1 LKGTFLKTGLAALVL
16 AGLGAYVYFVD
27 SKKPASDEK
36 PKQKVFT
43 LDKSKAKEITLSP
56 RDGESIHLVKTSG
69 GWRLG
74 PPILAAADG
83 SEADAVLS
91 TLEGLEIDEVVTES
105 AANLADFGLAAP
117 KNEVSI
123 LVEGAAAPLTLQLGE
138 KAPGGSGLYAKLP
151 ASPRIFTIASWLEA
165 SFAKKPFDFRDRDLL
180 HVKRD
185 DVRTIEISGPEGSYA
200 LVRGVGDEWSF
211 SKPFSTR
218 AGRWSVDSLLGTI
231 EGLRMES
238 IAADDAKDLKPF
250 GLVKPARTIALGLA
264 DGQTKRLEIG
274 SSPADKKFHARDA
287 AGSLVAVIPGAIVDD
302 LAKGMSE
309 LRAKR
314 LLDVATYDVDAVD
327 AEAEGVKR
335 SWASSSV
342 KNDNDIAVPK
352 WRRTAPDAKEL
363 ETSVMQDALFKIGA
377 IEATEF
383 IDDPKG
389 LEVYGL
395 DKPALRLTLRFGKD
409 KDKDKG
415 TAWVEIGKK
424 DAAVYARRPEDA
436 AILKIDPVKA
446 EELIQAF
453 AKL

>member
-16 AGLGAYVYFVD
+16 AGLGAYAYFVD
-27 SKKPASDEK
+27 SKKPATDEK

-56 RDGESIHLVKTSG
+56 RGGESIHLVKTSG

-91 TLEGLEIDEVVTES
+91 TLEGLEIDEVVSES
-105 AANLADFGLAAP
+105 ATNLADFGLATP
-117 KNEVSI
+117 KTEVSV
-123 LVEGAAAPLTLQLGE
+123 LVDGSKTPITLQLGD
-138 KAPGGSGLYAKLP
+138 KAPGGGGLYAKLP
-151 ASPRIFTIASWLEA
+151 SSPRIFTIASWLET

-185 DVRTIEISGPEGSYA
+185 DVRTLEISGPDGNYA
-200 LVRGVGDEWSF
+200 LVRGGGDEWSF
-211 SKPFSTR
+211 SKPLSTR

-250 GLVKPARTIALGLA
+250 GLVKPVRTIALGLA
-264 DGQTKRLEIG
+264 DGQVKRLEIG
-274 SSPADKKFHARDA
+274 SSPADKKFHARE
-287 AGSLVAVIPGAIVDD
+287 AGSSLVAVIPGALVDD
-302 LAKGMSE
+302 LAKGMAE

-314 LLDVATYDVDAVD
+314 LLDVATYDVDGVD
-327 AEAEGVKR
+327 AEADGVKR

-342 KNDNDIAVPK
+342 KNENDIPVAK
-352 WRRTAPDAKEL
+352 WKRTAPDAKDV

-383 IDDPKG
+383 IDAPKG
-389 LEVYGL
+389 LDAYGL
-395 DKPALRLTLRFGKD
+395 DKPAFRLTLRFGKD
-409 KDKDKG
+409 KEKG
-415 TAWVEIGKK
+415 TAWVELGKK
-424 DAAVYARRPEDA
+424 DGAAYARRPEDA
-436 AILKIDPVKA
+436 SILKVDPAKA
-446 EELIQAF
+446 DELIQAF